1 MVRGVRDERGEGGD
15 MVTVVARKAGVVVI
29 PYFRR
34 GARANPRRQSGH
46 MRPVVDPIRPK
57 DTE

>member
-1 MVRGVRDERGEGGD
+1 
-15 MVTVVARKAGVVVI
+15 MVTVGDRKGGGVVI

-34 GARANPRRQSGH
+34 GASANPRRQSGH
-46 MRPVVDPIRPK
+46 MRPVVGIIRPK